1 MIIRKLEQSEHI
13 ATRKLWEEIF
23 PEDTKAFLDYYYYI
37 KAAKNQIYVVE
48 EDGRICSMLQLN
60 PYRIRLEDKS
70 FPSEYIVAVATKK
83 EYRSRG
89 LGGGGGGDVQPLDAR
104 PPGGQGH
111 GQHPHHRPQGAG
123 QRQLPHVGA
132 VRPVQPELPPGG
144 QNTRQNGQIVHR
156 APLALVG
163 GSQVDRD
170 AGHREGEAAVFNG
183 GAHPVPKYRFP
194 GFIGRGTIILKI
206 LPQRCP
212 LLPVSVQSM

>member
-89 LGGGGGGDVQPLDAR
+89 YMRALLNTVLERMHSEKVPFTFLMPAAEAIYRPYDFRYIYDQCMQEVKKMRQQMIEIVKVSRRKKERLNFQMRDCGTQKRWQIFFEEHFFGFVASICSAR
-104 PPGGQGH
+104 YSLLSDDDI
-111 GQHPHHRPQGAG
+111 GA
-123 QRQLPHVGA
+123 A
-132 VRPVQPELPPGG
+132 
-144 QNTRQNGQIVHR
+144 
-156 APLALVG
+156 
-163 GSQVDRD
+163 
-170 AGHREGEAAVFNG
+170 
-183 GAHPVPKYRFP
+183 K
-194 GFIGRGTIILKI
+194 
-206 LPQRCP
+206 
-212 LLPVSVQSM
+212 

>member
-83 EYRSRG
+83 EYRRSDGKVSLMHELHLDHRG
-89 LGGGGGGDVQPLDAR
+89 V
-104 PPGGQGH
+104 
-111 GQHPHHRPQGAG
+111 
-123 QRQLPHVGA
+123 
-132 VRPVQPELPPGG
+132 
-144 QNTRQNGQIVHR
+144 
-156 APLALVG
+156 
-163 GSQVDRD
+163 
-170 AGHREGEAAVFNG
+170 
-183 GAHPVPKYRFP
+183 
-194 GFIGRGTIILKI
+194 
-206 LPQRCP
+206 
-212 LLPVSVQSM
+212 LLF

>member
-89 LGGGGGGDVQPLDAR
+89 YMRALL
-104 PPGGQGH
+104 
-111 GQHPHHRPQGAG
+111 
-123 QRQLPHVGA
+123 
-132 VRPVQPELPPGG
+132 
-144 QNTRQNGQIVHR
+144 NTV
-156 APLALVG
+156 
-163 GSQVDRD
+163 
-170 AGHREGEAAVFNG
+170 
-183 GAHPVPKYRFP
+183 
-194 GFIGRGTIILKI
+194 
-206 LPQRCP
+206 
-212 LLPVSVQSM
+212 